1 MKSLDLNADIGEGM
15 GNDAALLEI
24 ISSASIA
31 CGGHAGTDKTM
42 RAALRGAKVQGVVAG
57 YHPGFAD
64 RENFGRVRLSI
75 GVDDLVRQLRVQF
88 DRLAEIAAAEG
99 VALRYV
105 KLHGAL
111 ANMAAEDESI
121 ASVCFAAA
129 RNHDASLVVLA
140 IDNSA
145 QVTAAEALGLKVVRE
160 AYADRAYQS
169 NGLLVP
175 RGEPGAVIHDPE
187 RIARRAVILANDA
200 EISAID
206 GTVIKSAARSLCL
219 HGDTD
224 GAVAIARHMRDLLTA
239 AGIAIAPAIAPTAR
253 SQS

>member
-24 ISSASIA
+24 ISSASIS
-31 CGGHAGTDKTM
+31 CGGHAGTDDTM
-42 RAALRGAKVQGVVAG
+42 RAALRGAKARDVIAG

-64 RENFGRVRLSI
+64 PENFGRVRLSI
-75 GVDDLVRQLRVQF
+75 GVDELVRQLRVQF
-88 DRLAEIAAAEG
+88 DRLGELAASES
-99 VALRYV
+99 VTLRYV

-129 RNHDASLVVLA
+129 RNHDASLAVLA

-145 QVTAAEALGLKVVRE
+145 QVSAAEALGLEVVRE

-175 RGEPGAVIHDPE
+175 RSEPGAVIHDPE

-200 EISAID
+200 EISAVD

-219 HGDTD
+219 HGDTE
-224 GAVAIARHMRDLLTA
+224 GAVSIARHMHDLLTA
-239 AGIAIAPAIAPTAR
+239 AGIAIAPALAATSR